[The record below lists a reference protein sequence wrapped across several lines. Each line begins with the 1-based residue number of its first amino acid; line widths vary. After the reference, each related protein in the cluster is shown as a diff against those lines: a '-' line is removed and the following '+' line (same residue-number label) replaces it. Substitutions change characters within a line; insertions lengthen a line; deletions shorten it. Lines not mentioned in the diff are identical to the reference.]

1 MAKPQLRNGY
11 TPIAN
16 ELLEAIYKTNFT
28 STELKIIF
36 LVMRCTYG
44 FSRKEY
50 TLSLSY
56 IANGIGVSK
65 RYVSSSVGKLIE
77 DNVLQVVK
85 EHTDTQSRI
94 LKLNKNYEEWRDR
107 ITIQQ
112 MNHSST
118 VDTEFN
124 YTDEVQFNTT
134 DEAQFNTTDEAQF
147 NQKNNNKTNIKQ
159 YIDYFDSFWSLYP
172 KKVAKSTAE
181 KSFKKLKVNGELI
194 TKILNSL
201 EIQKQSKQWQ
211 DRQYIPNPST
221 WLNQKRW
228 EDEVEEVVRNE
239 GLTIT
244 AEGTYKF

>member
-1 MAKPQLRNGY
+1 MAKPQLENGY

-16 ELLEAIYKTNFT
+16 ELLEAIYKTEFT
-28 STELKIIF
+28 ATELKIIL
-36 LVMRCTYG
+36 LVARCTYG

-56 IANGIGVSK
+56 IARGIGVSK
-65 RYVSSSVGKLIE
+65 RYVSSSVSKLIE
-77 DNVLQVVK
+77 DNVLRIVK

-94 LKLNKNYEEWRDR
+94 IKINKNYETWLNR
-107 ITIQQ
+107 TTVQQ
-112 MNHSST
+112 MNSNST
-118 VDTEFN
+118 VEPRNNT
-124 YTDEVQFNTT
+124 TDEVQFNTT
-134 DEAQFNTTDEAQF
+134 DEVQF

-159 YIDYFDSFWSLYP
+159 YIDHFDTFWSLYP

-181 KSFKKLKVNGELI
+181 KSFKKLKVNDELI
-194 TKILNSL
+194 IKILNSL

-228 EDEVEEVVRNE
+228 EDEVEAVVRNE